1 MSSQVT
7 KAARRVTHELHGV
20 VVSAGLMQKTVK
32 VRVAGQKWN
41 KVVNKFYADPKH
53 YLVHDPNSSLRTGDV
68 VAIAPGWPTSRHKRH
83 VVKHI
88 VAPFGEPME
97 NRPAVPSLEE
107 LIAERESKKEVKD
120 ERKALRQQ
128 SEEEQRVDSKKI
140 AAEKRKAKRVL
151 WEQLTSR
158 SG

>member
-1 MSSQVT
+1 
-7 KAARRVTHELHGV
+7 
-20 VVSAGLMQKTVK
+20 
-32 VRVAGQKWN
+32 
-41 KVVNKFYADPKH
+41 
-53 YLVHDPNSSLRTGDV
+53 
-68 VAIAPGWPTSRHKRH
+68 
-83 VVKHI
+83 
-88 VAPFGEPME
+88 ME